1 MLITNIHKA
10 VRRAAAPALAAAL
23 IGVLL
28 TGTAAV
34 GRADSGAGA
43 TGQVTVGTLS
53 VNHLEEALGIPT
65 DPPVFSWQLTGPG
78 RGIVQTARQIQVTTS
93 ADGFDDPDVWDSG
106 RVESSESVN
115 VPYGGDQLEATTR
128 HHWRVRVWDGDGAA
142 TPWSVPSSFE
152 TALPADATTAESWG
166 ADWVG
171 GPPDGPRGTGWSD
184 YTLRVRTSDITEALG
199 IVFYSDSTADN
210 AYMWQLSARGE
221 PSLRPHSRTNGTWA
235 LLDDVPVS
243 DEVLPGGFAAEH
255 EIAIAVADGRATT
268 SIDGQAIDSRAI
280 PLRSSGTIGFRSA
293 QGESGDVDEVTVT
306 QDGETL
312 FHTDFSDGVNPFAIG
327 SVDDERLQVSGV
339 VEDGV
344 LTSEERALPLLRKDF
359 AIDRP
364 VASARLYSTAL
375 GVYRAEINGARVGD
389 HELAPGWTDY
399 SQLVQYQVYDVAEL
413 LRQGDNTIGAML
425 GTGWYAGH
433 LAWVGQHRYGTDPAF
448 LGRLEVTYED
458 GTSSVVT
465 TDASWETAP
474 GPVLDADL
482 LMGETY
488 DVRHETPGWS
498 EPGRSG
504 AWTAARVSAPPV
516 GELHAQTDPPVRVTE
531 ERPTEAVT
539 TPADGVTV
547 YDMGQN
553 MVGWVRARL
562 TGRPGDVV
570 TIRHGEVL
578 NPDGTLYT
586 ANLRTARATD
596 TITLGADGTA
606 VYSPTFT
613 FHGFRYAEITGLE
626 TPPAADDVTGIVV
639 GTDNR
644 ATSTF
649 DTSDPMLDQLHSNI
663 VWGVRG
669 NFLSVPTDTP
679 ARDER
684 LGYSGDLNVIAE
696 TATFN
701 HDAYAF
707 LTKWLRDM
715 RLRQAPNGAL
725 PGVAPGTEPGVGE
738 SNVSAGWGDAG
749 VTVTHAT
756 WQQYGDTQVI
766 DDNWQMMV
774 DLVDFWSSVARDG
787 IVPEGHGIGDWL
799 NLDDVTP
806 NTLIATAYYAHD
818 ARLLSEMA
826 RATGR
831 DQAAD
836 EYRALFERVRAA
848 YADRFIAA
856 DGTVGSGSQ
865 AGYTMSID
873 MGLVPEE
880 RLDAVGDRLV
890 AAIEARGWHL
900 STGFLGTPHL
910 LPALSAVGRDDVAY
924 RLLLEKGYPSWLYE
938 VTMGATTT
946 WERWDSIRPDGSFQD
961 PGMNSFNH
969 YAYGAVGEWM
979 YSSIGG
985 ITATSPGYS
994 TFDVAPRPGGG
1005 LTHAA
1010 VRHDSPHGAIRSA
1023 WEQRSDHELTL
1034 DVTVPANT
1042 TALVHV
1048 PATSR
1053 HAVVEGATSAGDA
1066 SGVRFVRMQ
1075 DGAAVFEVGSGEY
1088 AFESHAVRGHIGQ
1101 AADETSAFHREV
1113 SELVASGAV
1122 DREDGSRL
1130 LAEASALD
1138 RIVRSGREHVFAGRD
1153 RAGLASAETALTRI
1167 AELRETI
1174 EHWTDS
1180 SSVGEDDATALTALL
1195 DRSGAALS
1203 ATSTL
1208 LLGVTVTLEL
1218 TEPAVV
1224 VPGGTTRLEAT
1235 VANDGSSRL
1244 TDPAV
1249 TLDLPAGWSAEAET
1263 SPRTVRPGT
1272 SAVLPLTLSAGA
1284 DAPITDSA
1292 PLEGVVTYRHGPA
1305 TITVPVS
1312 SVVDV
1317 VSPVEIVSVVA
1328 DPDVLEEPGDSTT
1341 VVVTIRN
1348 RRTAAPLTG
1357 VVELTAPDGWV
1368 MDPATVPYDLTGGE
1382 EASISASVTT
1392 PSDVGAPA
1400 GTVGV
1405 TALYGRASMPG
1416 DRAGLRIT
1424 TAIESWDFERDG
1436 DAEGW
1441 EPTNQLD
1448 GFTVADGAV
1457 RATST
1462 GGDPVLSFAGPMSL
1476 DASAGATVE
1485 ITMTSSTA
1493 SAGQIFWGT
1502 VDQPGAA
1509 EHRST
1514 RFGVAAGGPQ
1524 VYRVSVPP
1532 QASPITTLRVDP
1544 LSTVGDL
1551 RIERI
1556 RVLR

>member
-1 MLITNIHKA
+1 VLITNFRRA
-10 VRRAAAPALAAAL
+10 VRRSLAPALAAVL
-23 IGVLL
+23 VGVSL

-34 GRADSGAGA
+34 GRAETGDPGA
-43 TGQVTVGTLS
+43 VTVGTLS
-53 VNHLEEALGIPT
+53 VNHLEEAIGIPT
-65 DPPVFSWQLTGPG
+65 DPPVFSWHLEGPG
-78 RGIVQTARQIQVTTS
+78 RGIVQTARQIQVATS
-93 ADGFDDPDVWDSG
+93 ADGFGDPDVWDSG
-106 RVESSESVN
+106 RVESGESVN
-115 VPYGGDQLEATTR
+115 VPYGGDRLEATTR
-128 HHWRVRVWDGDGAA
+128 HHWRVRVWDGDGTA
-142 TPWSVPSSFE
+142 TPWSDPSSFE
-152 TALPADATTAESWG
+152 TALPADATSAESWD
-166 ADWVG
+166 AQWVG
-171 GPPDGPRGTGWSD
+171 GPQDGVRGTEWSD
-184 YTLRVRTSDITEALG
+184 YTLRIRIRNITEALG
-199 IVFYSDSTADN
+199 IVFYSDSGADN

-221 PSLRPHSRTNGTWA
+221 PSLRPHSRTNGSWA
-235 LLDDVPVS
+235 LLDDVPVP

-255 EIAIAVADGRATT
+255 EIAIAVADGRAAT
-268 SIDGQAIDSRAI
+268 SIDGQVVDSRAI
-280 PLRSSGTIGFRSA
+280 PLRSSGTIGFRTA
-293 QGESGDVDEVTVT
+293 QGESGDVDEVTVVRG
-306 QDGETL
+306 GETL
-312 FHTDFSDGVNPFAIG
+312 LHTDFSDGVNPFAIG
-327 SVDDERLQVSGV
+327 SVEDGRLRVSGV

-344 LTSEERALPLLRKDF
+344 LTGEERALPLLRRDF
-359 AIDRP
+359 GVDRP

-375 GVYRAEINGARVGD
+375 GVYRAEINGTRVGD

-399 SQLVQYQVYDVAEL
+399 SQLVQYQVYDVTEL
-413 LRQGDNTIGAML
+413 LQQGENTIGAML

-458 GTSSVVT
+458 GTTSVVT
-465 TDASWETAP
+465 TDTSWETAP
-474 GPVLDADL
+474 GPVLDADI

-488 DVRHETPGWS
+488 DVRREVPGWS
-498 EPGRSG
+498 EPGSEG
-504 AWTAARVSAPPV
+504 DWTAARVSTPPV
-516 GELHAQTDPPVRVTE
+516 GDLRAQTDPPVRVTE

-578 NPDGTLYT
+578 NADGTLYT

-606 VYSPTFT
+606 EYSPTFT
-613 FHGFRYAEITGLE
+613 FHGFRYAEITGLDS
-626 TPPAADDVTGIVV
+626 PPTADDVTGIVV

-649 DTSDPMLDQLHSNI
+649 DTSDPMLDRLHSNI

-684 LGYSGDLNVIAE
+684 LGYSGDLNVIVE

-756 WQQYGDTQVI
+756 WKQYGDTQVI
-766 DDNWQMMV
+766 EDNWQMMV
-774 DLVDFWSSVARDG
+774 DLVGFWSSVAQDD

-799 NLDDVTP
+799 NLDDATP
-806 NTLIATAYYAHD
+806 NMLIATAYYAHD

-831 DQAAD
+831 DQEAD
-836 EYRALFERVRAA
+836 EYRALFERVSAA

-856 DGTVGSGSQ
+856 DGTIGSGSQ

-873 MGLVPEE
+873 MGLVPED
-880 RLDAVGDRLV
+880 RLDAVGDQLV
-890 AAIEARGWHL
+890 AAVEARDWHL

-924 RLLLEKGYPSWLYE
+924 RLLLEKEYPSWLYE

-985 ITATSPGYS
+985 ITATNPGYS

-1005 LTHAA
+1005 LTHAS
-1010 VRHDSPHGAIRSA
+1010 VSHDSPHGVVRSA
-1023 WEQRSDHELTL
+1023 WEQRSDHELAL

-1042 TALVHV
+1042 TALVHI
-1048 PATSR
+1048 PATGR
-1053 HAVVEGATSAGDA
+1053 HAVLEGDA
-1066 SGVRFVRMQ
+1066 DAADAPGVRFVRMQ
-1075 DGAAVFEVGSGEY
+1075 DGAAVFEVGSGTY
-1088 AFESHAVRGHIGQ
+1088 TFESHAVRGHIGQ
-1101 AADETSAFHREV
+1101 AADEATAFHE
-1113 SELVASGAV
+1113 EAAGLVASGAV
-1122 DREDGSRL
+1122 DGRAGTRL
-1130 LAEASALD
+1130 LAEASALE
-1138 RIVRSGREHVFAGRD
+1138 RVVESGREHVFAGREH
-1153 RAGLASAETALTRI
+1153 AGLESARQALARV
-1167 AELRETI
+1167 AGLR
-1174 EHWTDS
+1174 S
-1180 SSVGEDDATALTALL
+1180 SLGRWADDGSVGERDAEVLTASL
-1195 DRSGAALS
+1195 DRTDTALS
-1203 ATSTL
+1203 AASTL
-1208 LLGVTVTLEL
+1208 LLDVTVTIEL
-1218 TEPAVV
+1218 TEPDI
-1224 VPGGTTRLEAT
+1224 VPGSTGRLVAT
-1235 VANDGSSRL
+1235 LANGGSSRL
-1244 TDPAV
+1244 TEPAL
-1249 TLDLPAGWSAEAET
+1249 TLDLPAGWSAEPGT

-1272 SAVLPLTLSAGA
+1272 SAALPLTLSAAA
-1284 DAPITDSA
+1284 DEPVADGVTLD
-1292 PLEGVVTYRHGPA
+1292 GVVTYRHGRA
-1305 TITVPVS
+1305 TVTVPVT

-1317 VSPVEIVSVVA
+1317 VSPVEIVSAVA

-1341 VVVTIRN
+1341 AVVTIRN

-1357 VVELTAPDGWV
+1357 VVELTGPDGWSL
-1368 MDPATVPYDLTGGE
+1368 DPATVPYDLAEGA
-1382 EASISASVTT
+1382 EARISTSVTA
-1392 PSDVGAPA
+1392 PDGAGPQA
-1400 GTVGV
+1400 GTIGV
-1405 TALYGRASMPG
+1405 TARYGDAGTPG
-1416 DRAGLRIT
+1416 DRAELRIT
-1424 TAIESWDFERDG
+1424 TAIESWDFETDG
-1436 DAEGW
+1436 EAEGW

-1448 GFTVADGAV
+1448 GFTVADGALS
-1457 RATST
+1457 ATST
-1462 GGDPVLSFAGPMSL
+1462 GGDPVLTFPGPMSL

-1485 ITMTSSTA
+1485 ITMSSSTDGE
-1493 SAGQIFWGT
+1493 GQVFWGT
-1502 VDQPGAA
+1502 ADQPGAA
-1509 EHRST
+1509 ESRSA
-1514 RFGVAAGGPQ
+1514 RFGVDAGGPQ

-1532 QASPITTLRVDP
+1532 QASPVVTFRIDP
-1544 LSTVGDL
+1544 LSSVGEV